1 MRKGSGGD
9 VSARRFKLASGEIA
23 AEVSGR
29 EDAPLVIGIPGLSIN
44 LRCFDVIFG
53 GLDPAEHR
61 RLAFDPRGRGLS
73 EKTPAGTYGW
83 PSHVRDILEMADQL
97 GAQSFDLIGLSM
109 GAWIAMKVAEMAP
122 GRVRR
127 MVLIDAGGVPEET
140 VKAPI
145 YAGIDRLSTIWPSRE
160 AFMSLASSFPQ
171 YQPWRVWERV
181 FDYELEDVEGGAR
194 ARTQKDAPWRTR
206 ATARPRIR
214 TRVVR
219 RHHAGPAGEGG
230 QADPPGLRVR
240 ADNGRLP
247 AVPAR
252 SPDRRGGRG
261 RLKPLHR
268 GNASGRGPGDR
279 GVPSVITEEPHAAD
293 DYGPPRT

>member
-1 MRKGSGGD
+1 MVTDSGGE
-9 VSARRFKLASGEIA
+9 VSARRFKLASGQIA

-44 LRCFDVIFG
+44 LRCFDVIFQ

-73 EKTPAGTYGW
+73 DKTPAGTYGW

-97 GAQSFDLIGLSM
+97 EAQSFDLIGLSM

-127 MVLIDAGGVPEET
+127 MALIDAGGVPEET

-145 YAGIDRLSTIWPSRE
+145 YAGVERLSTIWPSRE

-171 YQPWRVWERV
+171 YEPWPVWERV
-181 FDYELEDVEGGAR
+181 FDYELEDVEGGVQ
-194 ARTQKDAPWRTR
+194 ARTQKEAPLEDEGYREAQDPYALWSAVTMPVLLVKAINPIPPDFGYVLTASDYQRFLREVPTAVGAEVDANHYTVAMHPD
-206 ATARPRIR
+206 A
-214 TRVVR
+214 
-219 RHHAGPAGEGG
+219 
-230 QADPPGLRVR
+230 VR
-240 ADNGRLP
+240 AIVEFLR
-247 AVPAR
+247 
-252 SPDRRGGRG
+252 
-261 RLKPLHR
+261 
-268 GNASGRGPGDR
+268 
-279 GVPSVITEEPHAAD
+279 
-293 DYGPPRT
+293 